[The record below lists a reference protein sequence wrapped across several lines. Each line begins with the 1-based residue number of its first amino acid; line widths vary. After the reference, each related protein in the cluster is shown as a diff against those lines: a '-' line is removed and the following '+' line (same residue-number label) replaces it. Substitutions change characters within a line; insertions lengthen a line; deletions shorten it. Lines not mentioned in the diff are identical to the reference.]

1 MSRFVVKIDK
11 YDKIIYYDL
20 LMREIKIVNKN
31 SLNTKFE
38 SYDSDERIALMNY
51 INNKIKYSNDT
62 LSITDA
68 ITYDCNLS
76 CVYCMQNGPK
86 IDKTQLEIETVKKVE
101 LYRKLLSIFNPK
113 SFISYIFWRGT
124 FAKN

>member
-68 ITYDCNLS
+68 ITYDCDPGQSGMWNWRDELT
-76 CVYCMQNGPK
+76 N
-86 IDKTQLEIETVKKVE
+86 KKE
-101 LYRKLLSIFNPK
+101 S
-113 SFISYIFWRGT
+113 
-124 FAKN
+124 

>member
-38 SYDSDERIALMNY
+38 SYDSDERIALMN
-51 INNKIKYSNDT
+51 
-62 LSITDA
+62 
-68 ITYDCNLS
+68 
-76 CVYCMQNGPK
+76 
-86 IDKTQLEIETVKKVE
+86 
-101 LYRKLLSIFNPK
+101 
-113 SFISYIFWRGT
+113 
-124 FAKN
+124 

>member
-51 INNKIKYSNDT
+51 INNKDKIFKRYFVNNR
-62 LSITDA
+62 
-68 ITYDCNLS
+68 CNYL
-76 CVYCMQNGPK
+76 
-86 IDKTQLEIETVKKVE
+86 
-101 LYRKLLSIFNPK
+101 
-113 SFISYIFWRGT
+113 
-124 FAKN
+124 